1 MLSSKSHSFSIL
13 IQHQNIMKKLY
24 FLLPF
29 IFLACKTSTIT
40 TVEKGSQ
47 SNSKPIAVNYK
58 VSETEISDFLK
69 YLSSDELEGRETGT
83 KGIEKAAVF
92 LEDFLKKNNV
102 KPYFKTYRDTLTN
115 FKSPAFNIVGVIE
128 GTDPELKKEYVVLSA
143 HYDHIGIEKK
153 EQADK
158 INNGANDDASG
169 VTSVAAMAKYFS
181 ETKSNKRSIL
191 VVFFAGEEKG
201 LLGSKSLVEKLKK
214 QNFNLYTQLNIEM
227 IGVPMKRDYLAYI
240 TGFDKSNMADKINE
254 YTGKKTIGFLPK
266 EAEYQLFYRSDNYS
280 FFQAFGKPCQ
290 SISTFDFENFDFYHH
305 VSDEFKLM
313 DIPHITA
320 FTQELLPAV
329 TKIAVT
335 PTQEITMNK

>member
-1 MLSSKSHSFSIL
+1 
-13 IQHQNIMKKLY
+13 MKKLY

-29 IFLACKTSTIT
+29 IFIACKSSTT
-40 TVEKGSQ
+40 NVAEKD
-47 SNSKPIAVNYK
+47 SKSDSKVIEVNYK

-92 LEDFLKKNNV
+92 LEDFLKKNNI

-115 FKSPAFNIVGVIE
+115 FKTPAFNIVGVIE
-128 GTDPELKKEYVVLSA
+128 GTDPELKKEFVVLSA

-169 VTSVAAMAKYFS
+169 VTSVAAMAKYFAK
-181 ETKSNKRSIL
+181 TKANKRSIL
-191 VVFFAGEEKG
+191 IAFFAGEEKG
-201 LLGSKSLVEKLKK
+201 LLGSKSLVQKLKK
-214 QNFNLYTQLNIEM
+214 ENFNLYTQLNIEM

-240 TGFDKSNMADKINE
+240 TGFDKSNMASKINE
-254 YTGKKTIGFLPK
+254 YTGKNTIGFLPK
-266 EAEYQLFYRSDNYS
+266 EAEYELFYRSDNYS
-280 FFQAFGKPCQ
+280 FYDVFKKPCQ

-329 TKIAVT
+329 TKISVS